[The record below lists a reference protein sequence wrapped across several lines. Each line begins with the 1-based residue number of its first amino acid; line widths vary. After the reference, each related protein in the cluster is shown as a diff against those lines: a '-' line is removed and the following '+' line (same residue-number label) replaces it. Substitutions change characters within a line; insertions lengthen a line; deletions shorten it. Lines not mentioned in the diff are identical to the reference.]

1 MASNNDLAVA
11 VLRVYRARLEAERVG
26 ISTAPDVNAS
36 LNSNINRPLS
46 ESSARNKTSGATLST
61 SYEVDLWGKLARQ
74 RDAAEWASRASEQD
88 LQTARLTLLAN
99 AATNYW
105 RIGFLNQQIGVSQ
118 ASIDYAKETLRLAN
132 ARYRGRQHLGAGR
145 GERGTKR
152 TDAGKPAADVA
163 TRASTDVER
172 TGGAAG
178 RTFRPDH
185 HRARTSADG
194 GNAADQHRH
203 SRQRLEPSP
212 GSQRQRAAVARR
224 SGQRRRETS
233 AILPRLTGS
242 LGTSSS
248 TAGVS
253 AQPDGQSRRRP
264 DAAVPAM
271 AANGVDIKIA
281 RNDYEQQVLEFRQAL
296 YKAMGDVNN
305 ALSLRALLAQEAQL
319 QASLAL
325 ARKSERLN
333 EVRYRQGAV
342 TITDWLNAQ
351 EQRRQAELA
360 VDENRFAQ
368 YQNPAKIYLEF
379 GGSSAL

>member
-1 MASNNDLAVA
+1 M
-11 VLRVYRARLEAERVG
+11 
-26 ISTAPDVNAS
+26 
-36 LNSNINRPLS
+36 
-46 ESSARNKTSGATLST
+46 
-61 SYEVDLWGKLARQ
+61 GKLARQ

-105 RIGFLNQQIGVSQ
+105 RIGFLNQQIGVSR
-118 ASIDYAKETLRLAN
+118 ASIAYAKQTLRLAN
-132 ARYRGRQHLGAGR
+132 ARYRAGSISALDVVNAEQNVLTQESRLLTLQHERQQALNEQAVLLGVPSGQTTIA
-145 GERGTKR
+145 
-152 TDAGKPAADVA
+152 PA
-163 TRASTDVER
+163 S
-172 TGGAAG
+172 
-178 RTFRPDH
+178 
-185 HRARTSADG
+185 SADG

-233 AILPRLTGS
+233 AILPRFQTDRLAGTSSSALLEFLRNPTGS
-242 LGTSSS
+242 LG
-248 TAGVS
+248 AGLTLPFL
-253 AQPDGQSRRRP
+253 QWRQ
-264 DAAVPAM
+264 M
-271 AANGVDIKIA
+271 GVDIKIA

-305 ALSLRALLAQEAQL
+305 ALSLRAQLLAQEAQL

-368 YQNPAKIYLEF
+368 YQNPAKIYLN
-379 GGSSAL
+379 SAVHRPSNQTARPSGRRF